1 MDRLKKRRDF
11 LAVATGHKWA
21 APGLV
26 LQARA
31 RGQTADSKS
40 PDSPSRDIRVGF
52 TVTRKVGSAVIRN
65 RAKRRLRA
73 AAAELLPILA
83 NPGYD
88 YVLVG
93 RAATLNR
100 AWPDLL
106 GDLRVALERVHG
118 TSGPAAIKSST
129 ARDKAPHG

>member
-1 MDRLKKRRDF
+1 MDRLRKRREF

-31 RGQTADSKS
+31 REQAGGIAS
-40 PDSPSRDIRVGF
+40 PDIRVGF
-52 TVTRKVGSAVIRN
+52 TVTKKVGSAVIRN

-106 GDLRVALERVHG
+106 SDLRAALERVHG
-118 TSGPAAIKSST
+118 TRGPASIKSST

>member
-1 MDRLKKRRDF
+1 MDRLKKRREF
-11 LAVATGHKWA
+11 LAVAAGHKWA

-31 RGQTADSKS
+31 RGSDCDDKA
-40 PDSPSRDIRVGF
+40 PSARVGF
-52 TVTRKVGSAVIRN
+52 TVTKKVGSAVIRN

-73 AAAELLPILA
+73 AAAEVLPILA

-93 RAATLNR
+93 RAATLER

-106 GDLRVALERVHG
+106 GDLRAALDRVHG
-118 TSGPAAIKSST
+118 ARGRSSLKSST
-129 ARDKAPHG
+129 AKDQAPHG